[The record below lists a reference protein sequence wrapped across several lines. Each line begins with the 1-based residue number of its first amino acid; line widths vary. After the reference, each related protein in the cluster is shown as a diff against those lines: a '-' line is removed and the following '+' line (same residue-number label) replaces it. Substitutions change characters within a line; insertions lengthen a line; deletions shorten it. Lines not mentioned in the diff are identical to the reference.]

1 MARTKLIVKESLEQQ
16 YLYCKQQCANTQNT
30 VRVCLGMEI
39 KQNVMDSNQNS
50 HFTKSDLRL
59 LSTQ

>member
-39 KQNVMDSNQNS
+39 K
-50 HFTKSDLRL
+50 
-59 LSTQ
+59 